1 MSANAKQLT
10 IGALAR
16 ETGVG
21 VETVRYYQRRG
32 LLREPE
38 RAYGR
43 IRRYG
48 PSDVAR
54 LHFIRTAKELGF
66 SLDEVAELLRL
77 DDGTDCDEARALAEK
92 KLADVRQK
100 IAVLGSIEHVLTKLV
115 RECQQQEGSIHCP
128 LIVSLRERSAGI
140 VRTQP

>member
-1 MSANAKQLT
+1 MVNRSRQLT
-10 IGALAR
+10 IGAIAR

-38 RAYGR
+38 RTYGR

-48 PSDVAR
+48 PTDVAR

-66 SLDEVAELLRL
+66 SLNEVAELLQL
-77 DDGTDCDEARALAEK
+77 DDGTECDEARALAEK
-92 KLADVRQK
+92 KLADVRKK
-100 IAVLGSIEHVLTKLV
+100 IVVLGSIERVLTELV
-115 RECQQQEGSIHCP
+115 HECQQQDGSIDCP
-128 LIVSLRERSAGI
+128 LIVSLRERSAGSE
-140 VRTQP
+140 VLE

>member
-1 MSANAKQLT
+1 MGKKDRQLT

-16 ETGVG
+16 ETAVG

-48 PSDVAR
+48 PGDVVR
-54 LHFIRTAKELGF
+54 LHFIRSAKELGF
-66 SLDEVAELLRL
+66 SLDEVAELLQL
-77 DDGTDCDEARALAEK
+77 DDGTDCDQARALAEK
-92 KLADVRQK
+92 KLSAVRQK
-100 IAVLGSIEHVLTKLV
+100 IAGLRRMERVLSELV
-115 RECQQQEGSIHCP
+115 RACQQQEGNIHCP
-128 LIVSLRERSAGI
+128 MIVSLRERSVG
-140 VRTQP
+140 